1 VDVRFHTD
9 PATVIPNTLPEATV
23 LKTVPVYREPLHTQ
37 KWLAAH
43 WLLLSGRTSTAEAE
57 MLNGPT
63 NSDAASKKIGVPRR
77 D

>member
-1 VDVRFHTD
+1 M
-9 PATVIPNTLPEATV
+9 PNTLPEATV
-23 LKTVPVYREPLHTQ
+23 LKTVPVYREPHHKQ

-63 NSDAASKKIGVPRR
+63 SSDTASKKTGVPRR